1 MDSRGAEVDV
11 RRFGGHAM
19 AGHEA
24 LTRVDPEQAVRE
36 FDAALGFW
44 RGPPY
49 ADVREAGWAMPEIT
63 RLEELRL
70 AVELGA
76 HPVAVAELE
85 AHVRDH
91 PLREHGCELLALGLY
106 RAGRQADALGVLRAA
121 RARLV
126 EELGIDLGPALQCL
140 ERNILTQAP
149 LLDWYPTP
157 VVPTVAAAVLGVAT
171 PASSP
176 AQEGEVFVGR
186 EAPTATVVAS
196 VSAPPPVPRQLP
208 SHTPHFVGRAAE
220 LRQLTTLVDT
230 TTAGGGTVVITAI
243 EGIAGSVRP
252 RWRCTG
258 RIRRRSGLLMGSCM

>member
-1 MDSRGAEVDV
+1 
-11 RRFGGHAM
+11 M

-70 AVELGA
+70 AVIEGRFAALLELGA

-171 PASSP
+171 PA
-176 AQEGEVFVGR
+176 
-186 EAPTATVVAS
+186 
-196 VSAPPPVPRQLP
+196 PPPVPRQLP